1 MRPPYQDLSTAI
13 AAMQELREQLGRR
26 RGVVRAGRDAA
37 RKLDTFETILVGP
50 LAVPRTFRA
59 FYTVFDHIDGVAV
72 ALSAIARVLK
82 RQKQAGKPLR
92 APLAPGRELILPD
105 ASYDGRLAGGEMFLA
120 YVRAASK

>member
-1 MRPPYQDLSTAI
+1 MV
-13 AAMQELREQLGRR
+13 AMQELRDRLAGR
-26 RGVVRAGRDAA
+26 RGVVLAGRDAPT
-37 RKLDTFETILVGP
+37 KLDSFETILVGP

-105 ASYDGRLAGGEMFLA
+105 AGYDGRLVSGESFLD
-120 YVRAASK
+120 YVSGTIPTGR